1 MIIRIDQK
9 AEEPLY
15 LQIRSQII
23 AAIARG
29 ELVPAPRCHP
39 CGRSPATWEST
50 CTR

>member
-1 MIIRIDQK
+1 MVIRIDQK

-29 ELVPAPRCHP
+29 ELVPGTALPSVR
-39 CGRSPATWEST
+39 ATWAST